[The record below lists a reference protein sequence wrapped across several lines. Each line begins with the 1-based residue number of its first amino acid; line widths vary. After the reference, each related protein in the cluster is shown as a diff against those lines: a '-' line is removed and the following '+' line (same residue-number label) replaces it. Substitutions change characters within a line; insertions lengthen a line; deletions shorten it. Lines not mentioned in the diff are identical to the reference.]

1 MVRKPI
7 VLVTNDDGINAEGL
21 QVLVEHLSALG
32 DLVVAAPDQEQSA
45 VGHGISLARPL
56 RVVEQGPHRFAIS
69 GTPADC
75 VLLALFSLCPRRPSL
90 VVSGIN
96 LGLNVGTDVF
106 YSGTL
111 AGALEGA
118 IHEVPAIAV
127 SQELPRR
134 GGAKLTA
141 LLARTARFAVA
152 LGRQVLSAGLPS
164 QTALNVNAPAAMTE
178 SFRWTRHG
186 RRAYREQAEQRADL
200 RGVPYYWI
208 GGPPLLGRS
217 APDTDAHAVD
227 SGLISVTPLGLDLTT
242 SLPCCYDEWRPSDD
256 GARPSPGRR
265 EARDRRGRAGARS
278 GSRR

>member
-1 MVRKPI
+1 MVRKPL
-7 VLVTNDDGINAEGL
+7 VLVTNDDGINAAGL
-21 QVLVEHLSALG
+21 TILVEHLSTLG
-32 DLVVAAPDQEQSA
+32 EVIVAAPDQEQSA

-56 RVVEQGPHRFAIS
+56 RVVEQEPGRFAIS

-118 IHEVPAIAV
+118 IHEVPSIAV

-134 GGAKLTA
+134 GGAKLA
-141 LLARTARFAVA
+141 RLLARTARFAVE
-152 LGRQVLSAGLPS
+152 LGRQVLRCGLPS
-164 QTALNVNAPAAMTE
+164 QTALNINAPAAMTE
-178 SFRWTRHG
+178 TFRWTRHG

-208 GGPPLLGRS
+208 GGPPLLGES

-227 SGLISVTPLGLDLTT
+227 SGLISITPLGLDLTT
-242 SLPCCYDEWRPSDD
+242 SLPCCYDQWRPS
-256 GARPSPGRR
+256 A
-265 EARDRRGRAGARS
+265 RAGARRPAS
-278 GSRR
+278 PRARSRSHRR